1 MLEIDKKHYKGINIY
16 YTRYIVIEKNGG
28 CKDIHSVNPLYLLVN
43 HVSGHIDQK
52 NGNKCLIFDDLVN
65 ENKGLL
71 KICRHLG
78 WN

>member
-1 MLEIDKKHYKGINIY
+1 MLEIDKKHYKGIDIY
-16 YTRYIVIEKNGG
+16 YTRYIVIEKIGD

-52 NGNKCLIFDDLVN
+52 NGNKCLIFNDLVN
-65 ENKGLL
+65 EKKGLL
-71 KICRHLG
+71 KICRCLG